1 MTDQLAVPRPTAT
14 NGVAGEP
21 EADVAASGYRYPG
34 SPPFADTDID
44 RLVFRG
50 RKKEIDLVLHSILSV
65 DLFLVY
71 AVSGVGKTSLLT
83 AGVLEPLRQR
93 DYFPVIVRLNDP
105 TRSPVALIEAQIRD
119 AGTKAEGITVSRS
132 PALRG
137 KEPSTLWDLFGGL
150 EVWRGNT
157 LQHLVVI
164 FDQFEELFTL
174 GWSAEQRNQ
183 FIEQLGQ
190 VLRHYRT
197 VSDQSE
203 PQDDALLLPPDVKIT
218 IVMREDSLG
227 ELEALAQH
235 VPQIM
240 RHRFR
245 LDGLSPDQAKAA
257 ICEPAAVNDP
267 RLLTQ
272 RFAYSDEAAE
282 AILDFLQ
289 AKDVRDRP
297 GLRQSIDPCQLQII
311 CQHVERSILAGKPA
325 DIQSDSVVEISEADL
340 GGKEGLDRILRD
352 FYRNELVRFPSK
364 ERQLV
369 RHLCESGL
377 INQNGRRLSLEE
389 GEICADYKVT
399 KPMLEQLVDRRLLR
413 AEPRV
418 GSIYYELAHDT
429 LAAPVMAYRDEARAA
444 RRRRRQIGIG
454 VVVGVGAVVGL
465 AFAFRQ
471 ASSGN
476 EAASAPHIE
485 EITDQVE
492 GGLPVIGN
500 VRKGGDDATFEFKMP
515 EGGRRA
521 LEVRPDGDLDVSLAV
536 SFPGGQFE
544 STDVGLGG
552 GPERLVLND
561 PSAEKYRV
569 VVTGRSE
576 GSFTLAFLPVEE
588 LNTSDG
594 GLHHIDGPDDFKAF
608 VFDVS
613 DDQPLAIVVQ
623 PKDSLDVTLGVTD
636 PSGASELADRSFEGG
651 AERVVPVDSS
661 PGQYR
666 VIVTGRSEGDFSF
679 SFVPVKVL
687 KMGAPE
693 EEAIEG
699 PDDSKAFVV
708 DVTEGEPVAVTVDPD
723 NTLDVSVELTGP
735 NDQVE
740 WAENA
745 PAGGTERIVLT
756 DSSPGRYRVVITGAS
771 AGRFRAFIEP
781 VEELNVDEP
790 ASGTITG
797 ASDSQAFLFDAPPD
811 RPVTIEV
818 APDEGLN
825 AVLTVTD
832 ADGFAQEANAA
843 GMGGVE
849 QVFLDGSVP
858 GRYRVVVS
866 GSDSRSGKF
875 ELSAL
880 AAQVADMTFG
890 DSVSGTLDRTG
901 AGSVFS
907 FETTNDQPILVHVL
921 PSNSLDAV
929 LDVTDPDG
937 SVWEADSGAEGGPED
952 VFVDTGF
959 PGTYQVVVRGYET
972 TAGDFELSART
983 ADVVDV
989 ALGESVTGSLGPDGA
1004 LSVFEFDAPDDQPII
1019 VKLVPDSDLDVSV
1032 DVTGPDDLYLNS
1044 DPDGPGE
1051 TAAVIVQAA
1060 GRYRVFVNRYDS
1072 LGDFTLTVRRAE
1084 LSEVAAANADGAVAG

>member
-1 MTDQLAVPRPTAT
+1 MTDQLAAPSPVAT

-50 RKKEIDLVLHSILSV
+50 RRKEIDLVLHSILSV

-105 TRSPVALIEAQIRD
+105 TRAPVALIEAQIRD

-137 KEPSTLWDLFGGL
+137 KEPSTLWELFGGL

-190 VLRHYRT
+190 VLRHYRGG
-197 VSDQSE
+197 SDQSE
-203 PQDDALLLPPDVKIT
+203 VQDDAVLLPPDVKIT

-272 RFAYSDEAAE
+272 RFAYSDGAAE

-297 GLRQSIDPCQLQII
+297 GLTQSIDPCQLQII

-325 DIQSDSVVEISEADL
+325 DIPADSVVEISEADL

-352 FYRNELVRFPSK
+352 FYRNELARFPSK
-364 ERQLV
+364 ERKLV

-454 VVVGVGAVVGL
+454 AVVGVGAVVGL

-471 ASSGN
+471 ASSRN
-476 EAASAPHIE
+476 ESASAPHIE

-492 GGLPVIGN
+492 ASVPVIGN
-500 VRKGGDDATFEFKMP
+500 VRKGGDDSTFEFKMP
-515 EGGRRA
+515 DGGLRA

-536 SFPGGQFE
+536 SFPDGQFE

-552 GPERLVLND
+552 EPERLVLSD
-561 PSAEKYRV
+561 PSPEKYRV

-576 GSFTLAFLPVEE
+576 GSFTLAFLPVEA
-588 LNTSDG
+588 LSTSDG

-613 DDQPLAIVVQ
+613 DDQPLAVEVQ
-623 PKDSLDVTLGVTD
+623 PRGSLDVTLGVTD

-666 VIVTGRSEGDFSF
+666 VVVTGRSAGDFSF

-687 KMGAPE
+687 RLGEPE
-693 EEAIEG
+693 SERITG
-699 PDDSKAFVV
+699 PDDSKAFVI
-708 DVTEGEPVAVTVDPD
+708 DVTKGRPVVVNVVPQGG
-723 NTLDVSVELTGP
+723 LDVSLEMTGP
-735 NDQVE
+735 NGQVE
-740 WAENA
+740 WAEA
-745 PAGGTERIVLT
+745 ASAGGTESAVLM
-756 DSSPGRYRVVITGAS
+756 DSSPGRYRAVVTGS
-771 AGRFRAFIEP
+771 SPGEFRASIEP
-781 VEELNVDEP
+781 VDELAVGETT
-790 ASGTITG
+790 SGTIRAAG
-797 ASDSQAFLFDAPPD
+797 DSAAFVFDAPPD
-811 RPVTIEV
+811 QPITIEV
-818 APDEGLN
+818 TPDEGLDV
-825 AVLTVTD
+825 VLSVTD
-832 ADGFAQEANAA
+832 VDGFLQDGQAA
-843 GMGGVE
+843 GVGGVE
-849 QVFLDGSVP
+849 EVFLDGSVS
-858 GRYRVVVS
+858 GRHRIVVS
-866 GSDSRSGKF
+866 GSDSTSGRF
-875 ELSAL
+875 ELSAVE
-880 AAQVADMTFG
+880 AQVADMTFG
-890 DSVSGTLDRTG
+890 DSVSGTLDRPS

-907 FETTNDQPILVHVL
+907 FESPNDQPILVHVL

-929 LDVTDPDG
+929 LDVTAPDG
-937 SVWEADSGAEGGPED
+937 SLWEADAGAEGGPED
-952 VFVDTGF
+952 IFVDTGS

-972 TAGDFELSART
+972 TTGDFEVSARNT
-983 ADVVDV
+983 EPADVAV
-989 ALGESVTGSLGPDGA
+989 GESVTGTLGPAGA
-1004 LSVFEFDAPDDQPII
+1004 VSVFEFEAPDDQPIL
-1019 VKLVPDSDLDVSV
+1019 VEVVPDADLNVEI
-1032 DVTGPDDLYLNS
+1032 DVTGPGDVYPNLQPDDA
-1044 DPDGPGE
+1044 GA
-1051 TAAVIVQAA
+1051 TASMVVQGS
-1060 GRYRVFVNRYDS
+1060 GRYRVIVSRYDS
-1072 LGDFTLTVRRAE
+1072 LGDFTLTVRAAAPA
-1084 LSEVAAANADGAVAG
+1084 EVAAATAENTVTG